1 MHYLPLM
8 KSPSNFTY
16 LVLVAILMAVLPFG
30 EQPHLWQK
38 LVLLRQGYLHQAM
51 DWFDLLMHGGPAV
64 LVLVIGTYRLSQWLR
79 MRKART

>member
-1 MHYLPLM
+1 M

-16 LVLVAILMAVLPFG
+16 LILVAILMAVLPFG

-38 LVLLRQGYLHQAM
+38 LMLLKQGYLHQAM

-64 LVLVIGTYRLSQWLR
+64 VVLGMLVFRLVQRV
-79 MRKART
+79 RKGPDTSPAK